1 VTSEVPAVK
10 RTELRKAA
18 VILLAGTALV
28 TAAVGAGAYFTVKA
42 TADTLTPGQ
51 WSGELMARTDAPR
64 VFGVRFPERPAR
76 WRVRQLDLGDASLE
90 ALAELG
96 DAAAT
101 ARFLAANALKSC
113 DGQPGELDAALDEL
127 HRLTHRQARATRA
140 CALPDDAEFERT
152 LTLLEVEGSSWVL
165 LDASPK

>member
-1 VTSEVPAVK
+1 MTTEVPALK
-10 RTELRKAA
+10 RTELRKA
-18 VILLAGTALV
+18 VLILLGGIALV
-28 TAAVGAGAYFTVKA
+28 TVAVGAGAYLTVKA
-42 TADTLTPGQ
+42 SADTLTPGQ
-51 WSGELMARTDAPR
+51 WSGDLMPRTDAPR

-101 ARFLAANALKSC
+101 ARFLAANALGAC
-113 DGQPGELDAALDEL
+113 AGQPGELDAALDEL
-127 HRLTHRQARATRA
+127 QRLTHRQAKATRS
-140 CALPDDAEFERT
+140 CALPDDAEFERQ
-152 LTLLEVEGSSWVL
+152 LTLVEVEGTSWVV